1 MIRRASLA
9 LLLALGTLTVI
20 SSPAHARACMLD
32 YHCETYYYSDS
43 AHTTLVGIKY
53 ENCVGD
59 VTWVGG
65 RGSYPEFYETP
76 C

>member
-9 LLLALGTLTVI
+9 VLLAVGALTVI
-20 SSPAHARACMLD
+20 SSPAHARACMID

-43 AHTTLVGIKY
+43 DHTTLVGIKY

-59 VTWVGG
+59 ETWVGR
-65 RGSYPEFYETP
+65 RGSYPEFHETP

>member
-9 LLLALGTLTVI
+9 VLLALGTLTVI
-20 SSPAHARACMLD
+20 SSPAHARACRID
-32 YHCETYYYSDS
+32 FHCETYYYSDS
-43 AHTTLVGIKY
+43 DHTTLVGIKY

-59 VTWVGG
+59 ERWVGS

>member
-9 LLLALGTLTVI
+9 VLLALGTLAAI
-20 SSPAHARACMLD
+20 SSPAQARACRID
-32 YHCETYYYSDS
+32 YHCETYYYTDSDR
-43 AHTTLVGIKY
+43 TTLTGIKY

-59 VTWVGG
+59 EWWVGE
-65 RGSYPEFYETP
+65 RGSYPVFNETP

>member
-9 LLLALGTLTVI
+9 VLLALGTLTVI
-20 SSPAHARACMLD
+20 SSPAHARACRID
-32 YHCETYYYSDS
+32 YHCETYYYTDS
-43 AHTTLVGIKY
+43 TRTTLTGIKY

-59 VTWVGG
+59 ETWVGT
-65 RGSYPEFYETP
+65 RGSYPEFYETL